1 MTVGETLANNTLDAL
16 SIGWTSLLNN
26 KGIGGKP
33 LFDQISVVVDAKF
46 AAPA

>member
-26 KGIGGKP
+26 KGIDGKP